1 MEEKE
6 DFIKERLLQS
16 LQRGN
21 LQSVTFVGKDGKTEK
36 LFISPDIPLGA
47 LKVYDENKTR
57 ILNTK
62 PGRKRIHR
70 K

>member
-47 LKVYDENKTR
+47 FESV
-57 ILNTK
+57 
-62 PGRKRIHR
+62 
-70 K
+70 